1 MKRSLAMILALALA
15 FTLASCGAP
24 ESPSNNSTEPEQTEQ
39 PTQNQDQEQE
49 PAYVPHDPIVF
60 TGSGDDVLE
69 IESPDYYFGFRI
81 TGNAVG
87 KHFAVKTYNSSGGYG
102 ELLVNTTDEY
112 SGVTYDPSLDVSMIE
127 VTAEGEWTIEV
138 IDLITLDIIETGDT
152 ITGNGDYVFSLYEHG
167 KTATI
172 SGNAAG
178 HYFAVKSYDNYGR
191 YSDLLVS
198 SSDPY
203 EGKVMLGNDDT
214 IVSVTAIGDWSFTLN

>member
-1 MKRSLAMILALALA
+1 MVLALALA
-15 FTLASCGAP
+15 FTLTACGKPA
-24 ESPSNNSTEPEQTEQ
+24 SPSNNATEIEQKEQ
-39 PTQNQDQEQE
+39 PTQNQDHDQD

-81 TGNAVG
+81 AGNAVG
-87 KHFAVKTYNSSGGYG
+87 KYFAVKTYNSSGGYG
-102 ELLVNTTDEY
+102 ELLVSTTDEY

-152 ITGNGDYVFSLYEHG
+152 ITGSGDYIFSLYKHG

-178 HYFAVKSYDNYGR
+178 QYFAVKSYDNYGR

-198 SSDPY
+198 STDPY
-203 EGKVMLGNDDT
+203 KGKVMLKNDAT